1 MSDQATL
8 GVILGTAF
16 TIAVSHTLIG
26 VDHTLPFVVIGRA
39 RQWSLRKVM
48 AVTALCGLGHVLSS
62 VLLGLGALALGTA
75 LTSIDAIQDLQSVR
89 GDLAAWLLIAFGSFF
104 AVRGLVRA
112 ARTAHAHSHA
122 HAHADGVVHEHRHD
136 HSHAS
141 HVHPHQAPDARSVT
155 VWTLFII
162 FVLGPCEPLV
172 PLMLAPAALANPVG
186 TLLVV
191 AVFGSATIGVM
202 VAVVGAAYMGVGR
215 MPLPF
220 VQRHAEF
227 FAGFAIA
234 LSGVAIQTLGI

>member
-16 TIAVSHTLIG
+16 TIAVTHTVIG

-39 RQWSLRKVM
+39 RRWSLRKVL
-48 AVTALCGLGHVLSS
+48 AVTALCGVGQVLSS
-62 VLLGLGALALGTA
+62 VLLGFGALALGTA
-75 LTSIDAIQDLQSVR
+75 LARIDGLQSVR
-89 GDLAAWLLIAFGSFF
+89 GDLAAWLLIGFGSFF
-104 AVRGLVRA
+104 AVRALVRA
-112 ARTAHAHSHA
+112 SRARQVHSHA
-122 HAHADGVVHEHRHD
+122 HAHDDGVVHEHHHD

-141 HVHPHQAPDARSVT
+141 HLHPHPAPDARSVT

-172 PLMLAPAALANPVG
+172 PLMLAPAALSNPFGIV
-186 TLLVV
+186 LVV
-191 AVFGSATIGVM
+191 AVFGAATIGVM
-202 VAVVGAAYMGVGR
+202 VALVGAAYLGLGR
-215 MPLPF
+215 VPLPF